1 MDQSNINESLCQMER
16 TFNPENPLQVIAPEE
31 KQQDC
36 LQTYLPQDS
45 ASTTSSMS

>member
-1 MDQSNINESLCQMER
+1 LPAAKGVF
-16 TFNPENPLQVIAPEE
+16 FNPENPLPAIAPEE

-36 LQTYLPQDS
+36 SQIALPQDS